1 MSTNDLTVRRGG
13 LADQVIENLRA
24 LIAGGSYR
32 VGDRLPPEADLC
44 TLFGVGRS
52 TLREAMRVLANR
64 GMVDVRHGGG
74 TFVAAM
80 VPRESLEEQLGR
92 AALEDIYEARLLLE
106 LPLAELAAQRRDAR
120 DIAAMRAALRK
131 RARAIRMGDV
141 ALYSEAD
148 FAFHRAIAKAA
159 KNAALRGIY
168 DAFVQVVA
176 PQFEKAMSAEYIT
189 AENDRL
195 HDDLCD
201 AIAMRDVK
209 AARRVVTTHL
219 RGSLEGISA
228 LLP

>member
-1 MSTNDLTVRRGG
+1 MSTGELTVRRGG
-13 LADQVIENLRA
+13 LADQVIENLRT
-24 LIAGGSYR
+24 LIAGGTYR

-80 VPRESLEEQLGR
+80 EPRESFEERIGRAVLEE
-92 AALEDIYEARLLLE
+92 IYEARLLLE

-120 DIAAMRAALRK
+120 DIAAMRTALRK
-131 RARAIRMGDV
+131 RARAIRAGDV
-141 ALYSEAD
+141 AQYNDAD
-148 FAFHRAIAKAA
+148 FAFHRAVAKAS

-168 DAFVQVVA
+168 DAFVQVIA
-176 PQFEKAMSAEYIT
+176 PQFAASMSADYII

-195 HDDLCD
+195 HDELCD

-209 AARRVVTTHL
+209 AVRRIVTTHL

>member
-1 MSTNDLTVRRGG
+1 MSTNDLTVRRSG

-24 LIAGGSYR
+24 LIGGGTYR
-32 VGDRLPPEADLC
+32 IGDRLPPEADLC
-44 TLFGVGRS
+44 TMFGVGRS

-80 VPRESLEEQLGR
+80 VPRESFEERIGR
-92 AALEDIYEARLLLE
+92 AALEDVYEARLLLE

-120 DIAAMRAALRK
+120 DVAAMRAALRK
-131 RARAIRMGDV
+131 RARAIRAADV
-141 ALYSEAD
+141 ALYTEAD

-159 KNAALRGIY
+159 KNAALLGIY
-168 DAFVQVVA
+168 DAFLQVVK
-176 PQFEKAMSAEYIT
+176 PQFETAVSPDYLIAEK
-189 AENDRL
+189 DRM

-201 AIAMRDVK
+201 AIAMRDVR
-209 AARRVVTTHL
+209 AVRRLVTSHL

-228 LLP
+228 QLP